1 MSVVFKWASR
11 QCKHQT
17 NKYELF
23 LQEITGCDGS
33 LNILDCGNIKS
44 WHLMRSL
51 IIANSTVCSTAC
63 KWERQMKTYL
73 SLLIIL
79 KNNLTAAFPTVV
91 ELPPISGNGK
101 YIFWRFSQIYN
112 VPISFNLRHMGELL
126 VYFFLFNTLRPRQN
140 GRRFADDIFK
150 CILLNEN
157 LWIPL
162 MISLKFVPQVRI
174 NNFSALVQIMAWR
187 RPGDKPLSESMLVSL
202 PTHICVTRPQWVN
215 VVSIV
220 LAFSDI
226 IVKPNWMR
234 WTTLFE
240 EIIFYIW
247 LKMFECNEYIY
258 LKPQRISKFRR
269 CSISQHLG
277 GDVDVVLTWYWGVFG
292 HCSEN
297 IM

>member
-1 MSVVFKWASR
+1 
-11 QCKHQT
+11 
-17 NKYELF
+17 
-23 LQEITGCDGS
+23 
-33 LNILDCGNIKS
+33 
-44 WHLMRSL
+44 MRSL

-63 KWERQMKTYL
+63 IGKRQLKTYL

-79 KNNLTAAFPTVV
+79 KNYLTAAYPTVD

-112 VPISFNLRHMGELL
+112 VPTSFNLRHMGELS
-126 VYFFLFNTLRPRQN
+126 VYLFLL
-140 GRRFADDIFK
+140 
-150 CILLNEN
+150 
-157 LWIPL
+157 
-162 MISLKFVPQVRI
+162 
-174 NNFSALVQIMAWR
+174 
-187 RPGDKPLSESMLVSL
+187 
-202 PTHICVTRPQWVN
+202 N

-220 LAFSDI
+220 LAFSEI

-258 LKPQRISKFRR
+258 LKPQRISKCRR

-277 GDVDVVLTWYWGVFG
+277 GDVVVVLTWYWGVFG
-292 HCSEN
+292 HCSDN